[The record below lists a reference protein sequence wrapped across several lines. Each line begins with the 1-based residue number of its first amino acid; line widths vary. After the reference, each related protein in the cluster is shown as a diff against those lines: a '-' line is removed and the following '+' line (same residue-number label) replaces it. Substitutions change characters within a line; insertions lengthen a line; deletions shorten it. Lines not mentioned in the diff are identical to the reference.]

1 MILKVGLTG
10 GLASGKSTIARLLA
24 QRGCVVVDA
33 DRLVADLYR
42 PGRAGHAAIVR
53 EYGPD
58 VLDSGGAVDR
68 PKLSAIAFRDQA
80 SIARLNALIH
90 TLVIEEEARLASE
103 AEAASSD
110 DVIYV
115 VEATLL
121 LEAGGRARYDRIIV
135 VDLPPDV
142 QLARAISR
150 GMNKEDARRR
160 MQHQMPRE
168 DRLRHAD
175 YVIDNRGGLQ
185 DAEREV
191 ELLLERLRAD
201 LQSMKPAVKKSPR

>member
-1 MILKVGLTG
+1 MG
-10 GLASGKSTIARLLA
+10 
-24 QRGCVVVDA
+24 
-33 DRLVADLYR
+33 
-42 PGRAGHAAIVR
+42 
-53 EYGPD
+53 
-58 VLDSGGAVDR
+58 
-68 PKLSAIAFRDQA
+68 
-80 SIARLNALIH
+80 
-90 TLVIEEEARLASE
+90 
-103 AEAASSD
+103 
-110 DVIYV
+110 
-115 VEATLL
+115 
-121 LEAGGRARYDRIIV
+121 

-150 GMNKEDARRR
+150 GMNEDDARRR

-191 ELLLERLRAD
+191 ELVLERLRAD